1 MPFSFTTID
10 EDLIYKGNLYVL
22 INGGSYSASSLIAAN
37 LQLKNRA
44 FFVGEETGGD
54 FNGTVAGLM
63 PDFKLPNS
71 KLKMTVGTVYLS
83 PIEKRTEI
91 GHGIYPNQE
100 IKQTLKSKIKR
111 EDSELIWVLKDIKN
125 DNSAYKKIIP
135 FGIISQ
141 H

>member
-1 MPFSFTTID
+1 
-10 EDLIYKGNLYVL
+10 
-22 INGGSYSASSLIAAN
+22 
-37 LQLKNRA
+37 
-44 FFVGEETGGD
+44 
-54 FNGTVAGLM
+54 M

-91 GHGIYPNQE
+91 VHGIYPNQE

-135 FGIISQ
+135 NGIIYQ